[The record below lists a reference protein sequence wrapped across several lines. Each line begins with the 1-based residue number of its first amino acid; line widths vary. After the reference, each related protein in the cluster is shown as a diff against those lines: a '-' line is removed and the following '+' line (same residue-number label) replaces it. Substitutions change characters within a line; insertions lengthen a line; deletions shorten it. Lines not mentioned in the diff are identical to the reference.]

1 MSVDGELIAA
11 LVLRAT
17 KDPLDAFHA
26 RLKAVEARAA
36 VPGPEGARGADGLPG
51 PAGEPGERGEKGDP
65 GEPGPEGPPGPA
77 GKDAE
82 ITVEIVER
90 AVQPHLD
97 EIVGRRFQAIED
109 KVREIIEADM
119 RRWVNE
125 NPIRHGVDGKDG
137 VPGRDGLDG
146 KDGADGRDGVGLA
159 SAIIDRAGNLV
170 VTMTDG
176 STKALGLVVGK
187 DGRDG
192 ERGAPGKD
200 GLGWDD
206 LEEELADDGRTIIR
220 RYRRGDEVKEF
231 RHALAV
237 VLDRGVYRDGATY
250 ARGDAVSFGGSLWI
264 AQADDVTEKPGG
276 DGWRLAVKKGRDGRD
291 GKDGRPPEPP
301 KPIKLG

>member
-1 MSVDGELIAA
+1 MTKFDGVAFGREMAETAKAYVAMA
-11 LVLRAT
+11 L
-17 KDPLDAFHA
+17 DPILA
-26 RLKAVEARAA
+26 RLEVVEARAA
-36 VPGPEGARGADGLPG
+36 IPGPEGARGADGLPG

-77 GKDAE
+77 GKDAVVTRDMLVDACRGLLDDVLGE
-82 ITVEIVER
+82 M
-90 AVQPHLD
+90 LD
-97 EIVGRRFQAIED
+97 EALTLHFAANPVKDGRD
-109 KVREIIEADM
+109 
-119 RRWVNE
+119 
-125 NPIRHGVDGKDG
+125 GVDGKDG
-137 VPGRDGLDG
+137 SPGRDGLDG

-159 SAIIDRAGNLV
+159 SAIIDRDGNLV

-264 AQADDVTEKPGG
+264 AQADDVTEKPGPG
-276 DGWRLAVKKGRDGRD
+276 PGWRLAVKKGRDGRD
-291 GKDGRPPEPP
+291 GKDGGPPAPP
-301 KPIKLG
+301 APIKLG